1 MGWYMGIPCFVFG
14 LSWGKY
20 FYKMSIRTLDIMC
33 LRILGAKLYIT
44 ETTILAWLLIVAY
57 GVITHLGIKISERF
71 QLLTI
76 FIMCVG

>member
-1 MGWYMGIPCFVFG
+1 
-14 LSWGKY
+14 
-20 FYKMSIRTLDIMC
+20 MSIRALDIMC

-44 ETTILAWLLIVAY
+44 ETTIAWLLIVVY

-76 FIMCVG
+76 FRICAG